1 MASLSIRDILKDV
14 DENQLLMKRRLL
26 SLLVAIRN
34 NERVINEED
43 KSSYYQ

>member
-1 MASLSIRDILKDV
+1 MASVSITDILKDI

-26 SLLVAIRN
+26 SLLMAIRN

-43 KSSYYQ
+43 KSSNYQ